1 MKYYAIINGVQQGPV
16 EASALKQLPGF
27 SAETPV
33 WCKSMTDW
41 APASQVAE
49 LSWLFITPGD
59 TPPPFESAPGAGSG
73 YGPRTRPLGGTAS
86 NMGVPG
92 FNPYGPDPARRP
104 YNWMGWSI
112 FNTVM
117 GLLFGWI
124 SFNAIMLLFFG
135 WILPIFGILGILGIV
150 GIIFSAQAK
159 KRYEQCDYAGAES
172 SALVAKIVN
181 IIGLVIISPVIILV
195 VLILSA

>member
-1 MKYYAIINGVQQGPV
+1 MKYYAIVNGVQQGPV
-16 EASALKQLPGF
+16 EASALKLLLGF

-33 WCKSMTDW
+33 WCESMTDW

-59 TPPPFESAPGAGSG
+59 TPPPLDSAPGSG
-73 YGPRTRPLGGTAS
+73 PGHGPRIRPLGGTAP

-112 FNTVM
+112 FNTIM

-124 SFNAIMLLFFG
+124 ST
-135 WILPIFGILGILGIV
+135 ILGIV

-159 KRYEQCDYAGAES
+159 NRYEQCDYAGAES
-172 SALVAKIVN
+172 SARVAKIVN
-181 IIGLVIISPVIILV
+181 IIGLVILGLAILLVIALFG
-195 VLILSA
+195 LIFAGLNHLH